1 MTEAGAPRNISESS
15 LLSFSSDKSSRE
27 GEGRSL
33 SCNYQKGKLQE
44 EMEDTTSLPRMHPA

>member
-33 SCNYQKGKLQE
+33 SYNYQKGKFQE
-44 EMEDTTSLPRMHPA
+44 ELEDTTLLPRMHPA

>member
-1 MTEAGAPRNISESS
+1 MTRAGAPRSISESS

-33 SCNYQKGKLQE
+33 SHNYQKGRFQE
-44 EMEDTTSLPRMHPA
+44 ELEDTTLLPRMHLA